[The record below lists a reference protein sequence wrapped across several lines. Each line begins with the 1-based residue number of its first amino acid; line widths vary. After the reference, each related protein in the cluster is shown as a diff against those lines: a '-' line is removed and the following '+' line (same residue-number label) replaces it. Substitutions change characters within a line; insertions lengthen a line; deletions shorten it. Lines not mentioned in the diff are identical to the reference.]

1 MIKNMEMELKEETNN
16 KDNQELNVNV
26 ANNEVESQKE
36 DMNIVEEPGDK
47 VAYLDPDTSEVIY
60 YPIAKEKVIETVI
73 KDPDCCYWE
82 CCTNEF
88 CDKCGRKCDGRI
100 KAKGH
105 KAQTMDQ
112 SKMCLKLEGDPDVY
126 YITKKE
132 SEKLISGDKV
142 AYLEVKID
150 PRVIKDNSVIRV
162 FFGVKDDE
170 E

>member
-1 MIKNMEMELKEETNN
+1 MIENMEMELKEETNN
-16 KDNQELNVNV
+16 KDNQELNVNMV
-26 ANNEVESQKE
+26 NNEAESQKE
-36 DMNIVEEPGDK
+36 DMNIIEDSDNKRTET
-47 VAYLDPDTSEVIY
+47 LDMSEVVY
-60 YPIAKEKVIETVI
+60 YPMPKEKVIEPVI